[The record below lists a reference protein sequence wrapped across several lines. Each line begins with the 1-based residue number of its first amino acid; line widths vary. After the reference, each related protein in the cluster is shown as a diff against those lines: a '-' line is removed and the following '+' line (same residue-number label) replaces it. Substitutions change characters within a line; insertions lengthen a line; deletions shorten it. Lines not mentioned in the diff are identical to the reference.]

1 MQIDLSYN
9 SQNMES
15 SCLAYEQTR
24 YIFEANTIG
33 FEKKAVHV
41 DDVIETANYF
51 HCFNMVITLAQP

>member
-1 MQIDLSYN
+1 
-9 SQNMES
+9 MES

-51 HCFNMVITLAQP
+51 HCFDMVITLAQP